1 MGIPHSG
8 QMLQFCKQTDQRM
21 KKHHFLV
28 FLFPLFTISVRAQK
42 SEIYSPGG
50 KAIDGYDPVAFF
62 TKAGPLKGVDSLA
75 YSWKG
80 SVWLFANRQ
89 DLRSFSAD
97 PEKYAPQ
104 YGGYC
109 AYGAAQGHKAS
120 SEIDTWTVVN
130 GKLYFNYNGHVKG
143 LWIKDQQAMI
153 LTADKQWPGIKDKD

>member
-1 MGIPHSG
+1 
-8 QMLQFCKQTDQRM
+8 M
-21 KKHHFLV
+21 KKNHFLV
-28 FLFPLFTISVRAQK
+28 LVLHLSTVCAVAQK
-42 SEIYSPGG
+42 SEIYAPGG

-62 TKAGPLKGVDSLA
+62 ITAKPVKGVDSLA
-75 YSWKG
+75 YTWKG
-80 SVWLFANRQ
+80 SVWLFASRQ
-89 DLRSFSAD
+89 DLRSFSAN

-143 LWIKDQQAMI
+143 LWIKDQQEMI
-153 LTADKQWPGIKDKD
+153 RTADKQWPAIKDKD